1 MSSQKLTKEMLLQM
15 YRKMALI
22 RRFEERM
29 YELYTQ
35 GKIVGTIH
43 PYIGQEASAV
53 GVAFALRSDDY
64 VTSTHRGHGHTL
76 AKGLRPDRMM
86 AELLGRSTGYCQGK
100 GGSMHVADVAAGIL
114 GANGIVGAGLPIA
127 VGAGM
132 SSKFLKQGRVSV
144 AFFGDGGANAGA
156 AHESMNLASIWQLPV
171 IFVCENNLYSLSAS
185 FLKVSS
191 VEDLSVRGAG
201 YNMPGVSVDGM
212 DVEAV
217 FNATREAVDRAR
229 EGGGPTFMVNN
240 TYRFMGHSR
249 GDPSFGPYRGKDE
262 WESWKKRDPLVLAA
276 ARLGLPESE
285 QQSCMEQARREIDE
299 AAEFGLNSPFPEVST
314 AYSDIYV

>member
-1 MSSQKLTKEMLLQM
+1 MSSVSRELLLHM
-15 YRKMALI
+15 YRRMILI

-53 GVAFALRSDDY
+53 GVAEALRKDDY

-76 AKGLRPDRMM
+76 AKGLSPDRMM
-86 AELLGRSTGYCQGK
+86 AELLGRATGYCGGK

-132 SSKFLKQGRVSV
+132 SSKLRKQDRVSV

-156 AHESMNLASIWQLPV
+156 AHEAMNLAAIWKLPV
-171 IFVCENNLYSLSAS
+171 VFVCENNLYSLSAS
-185 FLKVSS
+185 FSKVSS
-191 VEDLSVRGAG
+191 VEDLSIRAAG
-201 YNMPGVSVDGM
+201 YGMPGVSVDGM
-212 DVEAV
+212 DVVAVHEA
-217 FNATREAVDRAR
+217 ASTAVARAR
-229 EGGGPTFMVNN
+229 SGAGPSFIVNR

-249 GDPSFGPYRGKDE
+249 GDPNHGVYRSKEE
-262 WESWKKRDPLVLAA
+262 WESWKKRDPLTLAA
-276 ARLGLPESE
+276 QRLGLSE
-285 QQSCMEQARREIDE
+285 DEQKALLDEGRNEINK
-299 AAEFGLNSPFPEVST
+299 AAEFALNSPWPDAST
-314 AYSDIYV
+314 AYTDIYV

>member
-1 MSSQKLTKEMLLQM
+1 MSSVSRELLLHM
-15 YRKMALI
+15 YRRMILI

-53 GVAFALRSDDY
+53 GVAEALRKDDY

-76 AKGLRPDRMM
+76 AKGLNPDRMM
-86 AELLGRSTGYCQGK
+86 AELLGRATGYCGGK

-132 SSKFLKQGRVSV
+132 SSKLRKQDRVSV

-156 AHESMNLASIWQLPV
+156 AHEAMNLAAIWKLPV
-171 IFVCENNLYSLSAS
+171 VFVCENNLYSLSAS
-185 FLKVSS
+185 FSKVSS
-191 VEDLSVRGAG
+191 VEDLSIRAAG
-201 YNMPGVSVDGM
+201 YGMPGVSVDGM
-212 DVEAV
+212 DVVAVHEA
-217 FNATREAVDRAR
+217 ASTAVARAR
-229 EGGGPTFMVNN
+229 SGGGPSFIVNR

-249 GDPSFGPYRGKDE
+249 GDPNHGVYRSKEE
-262 WESWKKRDPLVLAA
+262 WESWKKRDPLTLAA
-276 ARLGLPESE
+276 QRLGLSE
-285 QQSCMEQARREIDE
+285 DEQKALLDEGRNEINK
-299 AAEFGLNSPFPEVST
+299 AAEFALNSPWPDAST
-314 AYSDIYV
+314 AYTDIYV